1 MEPMMFALMNGN
13 KTTRT
18 QSTAEREL
26 AEVMANFEQTAG
38 SRQRAPKR
46 GFFRGLG
53 L

>member
-1 MEPMMFALMNGN
+1 MEPMMFALLNGN
-13 KTTRT
+13 KTNRT
-18 QSTAEREL
+18 LSTSEREL

-38 SRQRAPKR
+38 NRQRAPKR